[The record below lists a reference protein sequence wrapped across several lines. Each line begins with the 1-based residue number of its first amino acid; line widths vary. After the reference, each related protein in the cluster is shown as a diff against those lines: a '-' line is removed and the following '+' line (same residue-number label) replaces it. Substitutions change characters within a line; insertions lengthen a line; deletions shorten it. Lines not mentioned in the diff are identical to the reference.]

1 MKKYMDFR
9 YKNGVVIINYEVAG
23 IKGYRM
29 GKGVGDTARAAKRAI
44 LELLKVV
51 A

>member
-23 IKGYRM
+23 IKGYRI
-29 GKGVGDTARAAKRAI
+29 GKGIGDTTRAAKRAI
-44 LELLKVV
+44 LEILKVV